1 MRLLRGLGNI
11 PSGLHT
17 VATLGNFDG
26 VHLGHQALLH
36 TLKAQA
42 KALNLPSL
50 VIIFEPQP
58 KEFFAKEKAPAR
70 LSNLR
75 EKLQLF
81 AHFDVDFVLCLPF
94 NACLRALSA
103 QAFIDQ
109 VLVQGVGVRHL
120 IVGDDFRFGHDRSG
134 DFSLLQAQGAVQGFS
149 VKDTATV
156 QAQAERISSTRVRLA
171 LAQGDLATVQALLGR
186 PYSFSG
192 RVGFGRQLGRTLDT
206 PTANILLKRQV
217 LPATGVFA
225 VRVQDEQNG
234 EHFLGVASL
243 GVKPTITAT
252 PEPSLEVHLFDFNGN
267 LYHRHLR
274 VELVQKIRDEQKF
287 TSLEALKTAI
297 EADKTAAR
305 RLLASLPNVK
315 RIPL

>member
-42 KALNLPSL
+42 KALSLPSL

-81 AHFDVDFVLCLPF
+81 ACFDVDFVLCLPF
-94 NACLRALSA
+94 NARLRALGA

-134 DFSLLQAQGAVQGFS
+134 DFALLQAQGAVQGFS

-156 QAQAERISSTRVRLA
+156 QAQAERISSTRVRVA
-171 LAQGDLATVQALLGR
+171 LAQGDLARVQALLGR
-186 PYSFSG
+186 PYYFSG
-192 RVGFGRQLGRTLDT
+192 RVGFGRQLGRTLNT

-225 VRVQDEQNG
+225 VHVQDEQNG

-243 GVKPTITAT
+243 GVKPTITAI

-287 TSLEALKTAI
+287 ASLEALKTAI
-297 EADKTAAR
+297 EADKAAAR
-305 RLLASLPNVK
+305 RLFA
-315 RIPL
+315 

>member
-11 PSGLHT
+11 PSGLLS

-26 VHLGHQALLH
+26 VHLGHQALLQ

-42 KALNLPSL
+42 QALGLPSL

-58 KEFFAKEKAPAR
+58 KEFFAKDQAPAR
-70 LSNLR
+70 LTNLR
-75 EKLQLF
+75 EKIQLF
-81 AHFDVDFVLCLPF
+81 THFGVDYLLCLPF
-94 NACLRALSA
+94 NARMRALSA
-103 QAFIDQ
+103 QDFIDT
-109 VLVQGVGVRHL
+109 VLVGGVGVRHL

-134 DFSLLQAQGAVQGFS
+134 DFTLLQAQGARQGFT
-149 VKDTATV
+149 VDDTPTV
-156 QAQAERISSTRVRLA
+156 QMQESRISSTRVRAA
-171 LAQGDLATVQALLGR
+171 LAQGDLTGAQALLGR

-192 RVGFGRQLGRTLDT
+192 RVAFGRQLGRTLNT

-243 GVKPTITAT
+243 GVKPTITDI
-252 PEPSLEVHLFDFNGN
+252 PEPSLEVHLFNFSGN

-287 TSLEALKTAI
+287 ASLDALKAAI
-297 EADKTAAR
+297 EADKAAAR
-305 RLLASLPNVK
+305 ISLEP
-315 RIPL
+315 RA